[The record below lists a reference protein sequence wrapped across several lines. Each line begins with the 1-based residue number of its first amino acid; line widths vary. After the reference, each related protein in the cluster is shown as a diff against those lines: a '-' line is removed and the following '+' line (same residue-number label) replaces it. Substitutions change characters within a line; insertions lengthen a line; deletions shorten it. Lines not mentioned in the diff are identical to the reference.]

1 MRFSYSQVSMY
12 ESNPWKHF
20 CNYVLKLYPPS
31 SEQADRGTDV
41 HSVFEEMVKYSIKNK
56 DSNLI
61 EWLDKWHENSDI
73 EEGKILGDETWTIV
87 RRYLL
92 NYAGYGDGLLS
103 ENRLPWRDAKSIEC
117 EKKVLTTFGNVDF
130 VGYIDLV
137 VHHEDGS
144 VTLYDYKTLSNKPSV
159 YEYTYGMQ
167 GNLYIAAMQNLGYTV
182 REFVFDAMNPK
193 MNIPWN
199 GYKFFRIELPVNPN
213 VVQNA
218 VNRFVHLAN
227 EIIKNPSYHN
237 TFGGWGDQ
245 LHINAWRELMKGAE
259 HLVEFCTQNG
269 VNVSTSITESVSK
282 GYPVPYFFV
291 VDGPEYEEYKKDN
304 SHKIKII
311 KKAIGNRKKL
321 ENWSNED
328 IIQEDELDFDFIIL
342 CNSNGCRMFNNEYSE
357 VNKLNKEEIDSLEF
371 GEHYYEKL

>member
-31 SEQADRGTDV
+31 SEQAERGTDV
-41 HSVFEEMVKYSIKNK
+41 HSVFEEMSQYSIKNK
-56 DSNLI
+56 DANLI
-61 EWLDKWHENSDI
+61 EWLDNWHNNKDI
-73 EEGKILGDETWTIV
+73 EEGRILNDETWTIV

-92 NYAGYGDGLLS
+92 NYAGYGEGLLS
-103 ENRLPWRDAKSIEC
+103 ENRLPWKDAKSVEC
-117 EKKVLTTFGNVDF
+117 EKKIVTKFGNIDF

-137 VHHEDGS
+137 VYHEDGT

-167 GNLYIAAMQNLGYTV
+167 GNLYIAAMQNLGYKV
-182 REFVFDAMNPK
+182 RGFVFDAMNPK

-199 GYKFFRIELPVNPN
+199 GYRFFRIELPVNPN
-213 VVQNA
+213 VVDNSTK
-218 VNRFVHLAN
+218 RFVHIAN

-245 LHINAWRELMKGAE
+245 LHIDAWKEFMKSAE
-259 HLVEFCTQNG
+259 HLYEFCKQNG
-269 VNVSTSITESVSK
+269 VDVATSLTESVSK
-282 GYPVPYFFV
+282 GYPIPYFFV

-304 SHKIKII
+304 THKIKIV
-311 KKAIGNRKKL
+311 KKAIGNRKKI
-321 ENWSNED
+321 ENWSDED
-328 IIQEDELDFDFIIL
+328 IKQDEDFDFIIL
-342 CNSNGCRMFNNEYSE
+342 CNSHGCRMFNNEYSE
-357 VNKLNKEEIDSLEF
+357 VQKLNKEEIDSLEF
-371 GEHYYEKL
+371 GEHYYDRL